1 MQYMIVSTVKD
12 TASPSDLAPL
22 IKKFQSWQ
30 PPAALTMEGN

>member
-12 TASPSDLAPL
+12 TASPSDLAAL

-30 PPAALTMEGN
+30 PPAGLTIEGN